1 MSVRQIATTAL
12 FIALLS
18 IGSMIYLP
26 IGPIPYTLQT
36 FFVFLA
42 GILLGKKWG
51 TIAIAVWILLGL
63 IGIPV
68 FSQGRAGVM
77 ILLSPTS
84 GFLIGFLAASF
95 TMGWYLE
102 KKKNVFSNALVSIF
116 IGLFWIYLFGGVGF
130 YLHSIWVIHNPYSWQ
145 EIFQYAIAPFILV
158 DLAKGVLAALVGVK
172 MRSIFHIAGVYPI

>member
-77 ILLSPTS
+77 ILLSPTG

-102 KKKNVFSNALVSIF
+102 KKKNVFSNALASIF

-158 DLAKGVLAALVGVK
+158 DLVKGVLAALVGVK
-172 MRSIFHIAGVYPI
+172 IRSIFHTTGVYSI